1 MASAAKVEESL
12 EMLASASGV
21 LGVVVCTRDGVPIRD
36 TFPDLD
42 RTQAIQYASMA
53 AVLAKDAHELASLES
68 GGGLAG
74 LRVRTRSIEL
84 HVKAN
89 AQYLLVVV
97 QDPQP
102 AI

>member
-1 MASAAKVEESL
+1 
-12 EMLASASGV
+12 MLASASGV
-21 LGVVVCTRDGVPIRD
+21 LGVVVCTRDGTPIRD

-42 RTQAIQYASMA
+42 RTQAIQYATMA
-53 AVLAKDAHELASLES
+53 AVLAKDAHSVASLEN

-74 LRVRTRSIEL
+74 LRMRTRTIEV

-89 AQYLLVVV
+89 EKYLLVVI

-102 AI
+102 AV